1 MKTSENFLNH
11 ALGDYLRPYDAF
23 FSFLTF
29 TLPKQQTQEAASYI
43 LPQDWL
49 QLISRLEHNR
59 SWPHERMSY
68 HNLLKSLDPA
78 A

>member
-1 MKTSENFLNH
+1 MKTSDNFLNH

-29 TLPKQQTQEAASYI
+29 TLPKQQTQVAASFI

-49 QLISRLEHNR
+49 QLISKTRT
-59 SWPHERMSY
+59 
-68 HNLLKSLDPA
+68 
-78 A
+78 